1 MSAPAPRTVSNSR
14 RLIRQTLTIARRDFI
29 ATVFTPTFLIFL
41 LAPLIM
47 GSFGAIGGLGAAS
60 ISKGAGDKN
69 RIVAI
74 VTPDQA
80 ATMKSADARLR
91 RIFRGSDER
100 PPTITYE
107 TPKAHPAEQARTELA
122 AKDYDVSAVMFGPLD
137 KPTIYYGASGGR
149 TADYL
154 AELAEQTL
162 RADRSGGAAPLSS
175 ATKQSIVR
183 EQVSIGGKNQAA
195 FFTVFGIFFLT
206 LMLAGQAVG
215 TMAEERSNKV
225 IEVLAAAVPLESV
238 FLGKLLGMFGVA
250 ILFVGF
256 WGTLVSQV
264 TTLMPAGMAAGL
276 ANIGP
281 AVGMPAYVALF
292 FAYFTM
298 AYMLLGAVFLSVG
311 AQASTMR
318 EIQMLSLPIT
328 IVQVAMFGLASVA
341 ASQPGTA
348 LATFA
353 EWFPLSSP
361 FAMAARAANSPAIW
375 PHFLALAWQL
385 LWVGIVITIGARAFR
400 RGVLQSGSGKFSLK
414 TLFGRS

>member
-1 MSAPAPRTVSNSR
+1 MSVAPVGNTR

-41 LAPLIM
+41 FAPLIM
-47 GSFGAIGGLGAAS
+47 GSFGAIGGLGAATVAS
-60 ISKGAGDKN
+60 GSDDKS

-74 VTPDQA
+74 VTPGQA
-80 ATMKSADARLR
+80 TMMKSADDRLR
-91 RIFRGSDER
+91 RVFRGRDER
-100 PPTITYE
+100 PPELVTE
-107 TPKAHPAEQARTELA
+107 TPGTDPAAKARAELQ
-122 AKDYDVSAVMFGPLD
+122 AKDYDVAAVLYGPLET
-137 KPTIYYGASGGR
+137 PTILYGAQGSR

-162 RADRSGGAAPLSS
+162 RAYRSGGAAALST
-175 ATKQSIVR
+175 ATKTSIVR
-183 EQVSIGGKNQAA
+183 AKASIGGKNQAA

-206 LMLAGQAVG
+206 LLLAGQAVG

-250 ILFVGF
+250 VLFVAF
-256 WGTLVSQV
+256 WGTLVSQI
-264 TTLMPAGMAAGL
+264 TTLMPAGMAAGM

-281 AVGMPAYVALF
+281 AIGLPAYIVLF

-298 AYMLLGAVFLSVG
+298 AYLLLGAVFLSVG

-341 ASQPGTA
+341 ASRPGTPV
-348 LATFA
+348 ATFA

-361 FAMAARAANSPAIW
+361 FAMAARAANRPEVW
-375 PHFLALAWQL
+375 PHLLALAWQL

-400 RGVLQSGSGKFSLK
+400 RGVLQSGSGKPSLK
-414 TLFGRS
+414 ALFRRR

>member
-1 MSAPAPRTVSNSR
+1 MTSTGNTR

-41 LAPLIM
+41 FAPLIM
-47 GSFGAIGGLGAAS
+47 GSFGAIGGLGAATVAS
-60 ISKGAGDKN
+60 GSDSKT

-74 VTPDQA
+74 VPAGEA
-80 ATMKSADARLR
+80 ATMKAADTRLR
-91 RIFRGSDER
+91 QIFRGRDER
-100 PPTITYE
+100 PPELVTQA
-107 TPKAHPAEQARTELA
+107 PDADPAARARAELQ
-122 AKDYDVSAVMFGPLD
+122 AKDYDVAAVLYGPL
-137 KPTIYYGASGGR
+137 KTPTILYGAQGYR

-154 AELAEQTL
+154 AELAEQTV
-162 RADRSGGAAPLSS
+162 RADISGGAAPLSR
-175 ATKQSIVR
+175 ATKTAVVR
-183 EQVSIGGKNQAA
+183 AKASIGGKNQAA

-206 LMLAGQAVG
+206 LLLAGQAVG

-250 ILFVGF
+250 VLFVAF

-281 AVGMPAYVALF
+281 AIGMPAFTLLF

-298 AYMLLGAVFLSVG
+298 AYLLLGAVFLSVG

-341 ASQPGTA
+341 ASRPGTPV
-348 LATFA
+348 ATFA
-353 EWFPLSSP
+353 EWFPFSSP
-361 FAMAARAANSPAIW
+361 FAMAARAANRPEIW
-375 PHFLALAWQL
+375 PHLLALAWQMV
-385 LWVGIVITIGARAFR
+385 WVGITITLGARAFR
-400 RGVLQSGSGKFSLK
+400 RGVLQSGSGKMNLLSLFRRRA
-414 TLFGRS
+414 TT